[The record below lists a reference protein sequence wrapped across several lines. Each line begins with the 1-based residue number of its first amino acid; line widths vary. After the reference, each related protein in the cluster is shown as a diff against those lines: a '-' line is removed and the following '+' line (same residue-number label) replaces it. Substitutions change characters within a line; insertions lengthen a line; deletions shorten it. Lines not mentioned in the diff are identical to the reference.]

1 MAQSSG
7 SRINTN
13 INAFNAL
20 NALNSVQ
27 RELGV
32 AQLRLASG
40 KRINSA
46 ADDAAGYVI
55 SRKME
60 GRIRALSAALDNVGD
75 AQNIFSIAEGGYNT
89 IANLM
94 TQIKDKQA
102 RFANGGLN
110 TDEKNAIATEI
121 SQLATE
127 IDDTVSQTKFNGKT
141 LLDGTFVAGVAQSGG
156 SLVVGAVAASSST
169 VTAIDVSGAKASDT
183 FTLSNPSAG
192 VVRLTRSSDSVAQDV
207 TVAGSTVGG
216 AQTLNFSTLGVSISL
231 MGTAVSTATV
241 TATNLVAAGTTIIT
255 NAGTSAAFQVGDTGE
270 SFSMAFA
277 AGVGATALLGTAAG
291 SITSSNVGGLTVD
304 AGLTTVLTKV
314 GDIGAKTNRLSAKES
329 NLTSAITNFQAAK
342 SRIVDADIAKEQ
354 ISAVKFQILQQ
365 TATAQLAQANQSPQ
379 VFLSLFR

>member
-13 INAFNAL
+13 ISAYNAL
-20 NALNSVQ
+20 NALNAVQ

-32 AQLRLASG
+32 HQLRLASG

-60 GRIRALSAALDNVGD
+60 GRVRSLSAALDNVGD
-75 AQNIFSIAEGGYNT
+75 AQNIFATAEGGYST
-89 IANLM
+89 IADLM

-127 IDDTVSQTKFNGKT
+127 INDTVSQTKFNGKT

-156 SLVVGAVAASSST
+156 TLVVGDVAAAAGT

-183 FTLSNPSAG
+183 FTLSDQGAG
-192 VVRLTRSSDSVAQDV
+192 VLRLTRTSDSAAQDV
-207 TVAGSTVGG
+207 TVAASTIGG
-216 AQTLNFSTLGVSISL
+216 AQTINFSTLGVSIN
-231 MGTAVSTATV
+231 MTGTAVATAAV
-241 TATNLVAAGTTIIT
+241 TATALVAAGTTIT
-255 NAGTSAAFQVGDTGE
+255 TDAGTSAAFQVGDTGE
-270 SFSMAFA
+270 TFSMAFA

-291 SITSSNVGGLTVD
+291 AIDSTNVAGLTVD

-314 GDIGAKTNRLSAKES
+314 GDIGAKMNRLSAKES
-329 NLTSAITNFQAAK
+329 NLTTAITNIVAAK
-342 SRIVDADIAKEQ
+342 SRIVDADIANEQ
-354 ISAVKFQILQQ
+354 ISAVKLQILQQ